1 VGIREFRKKYS
12 NNEHIINL
20 KMRINKV
27 KAQIAERDSILSRL
41 AIGKP
46 APDFA
51 LPLWQSDS
59 DFVLSL
65 NIGQPVLL
73 HFFAGASL
81 SSVKDIQKLK
91 NILPQLTRKN
101 VKIVTIF

>member
-1 VGIREFRKKYS
+1 
-12 NNEHIINL
+12 
-20 KMRINKV
+20 MRINKV

-51 LPLWQSDS
+51 LPLLAIRFRLCSI
-59 DFVLSL
+59 FKYLVSL
-65 NIGQPVLL
+65 YLL

-91 NILPQLTRKN
+91 
-101 VKIVTIF
+101 IFYPN